1 MVLEISCVFHSR
13 TSTLDIHMD
22 GLFDGKIFCS
32 HPLNIDN
39 ERHAL
44 SKEKEKERVERNTVF
59 DF

>member
-1 MVLEISCVFHSR
+1 MVRYSA
-13 TSTLDIHMD
+13 
-22 GLFDGKIFCS
+22 S

>member
-1 MVLEISCVFHSR
+1 MMVRYL
-13 TSTLDIHMD
+13 LA
-22 GLFDGKIFCS
+22 

-44 SKEKEKERVERNTVF
+44 SKEKEKERVERNAVF